1 MTGPL
6 GGPPRGNT
14 NAMRHGARSKRRT
27 FPLSGLGRK
36 YVTINQFAAGLRRRL
51 EAEVS
56 KARGVLTIADEADI
70 STACSWEVTRQIALR
85 RVAEGTSTDILA
97 DSKTSSYAAEQ
108 RNKAIR
114 KLGLEDERRSTPSA
128 WDEVDAILQAEANQE
143 ADGGADTSDDAEHD
157 PEGDRPRDG
166 DVEGQA
172 GDGEGDDENADV
184 WREVDEEIDRQRAED
199 GG

>member
-70 STACSWEVTRQIALR
+70 STACSWEVTR
-85 RVAEGTSTDILA
+85 
-97 DSKTSSYAAEQ
+97 
-108 RNKAIR
+108 
-114 KLGLEDERRSTPSA
+114 
-128 WDEVDAILQAEANQE
+128 
-143 ADGGADTSDDAEHD
+143 
-157 PEGDRPRDG
+157 
-166 DVEGQA
+166 
-172 GDGEGDDENADV
+172 
-184 WREVDEEIDRQRAED
+184 
-199 GG
+199 